1 MGSIMLSFKVISV
14 IAFLAFIKCNE
25 LQQAGHSSKISKP
38 STEITSSVIGNLEK
52 RLKVVENI
60 LLNADISDS
69 LKANIADALKE
80 ERSIEDDVQTNKE
93 DIIDLRMTDGR
104 HDFLISD
111 GMAMTNYINNT
122 IIPTLDHRLDTKIN
136 TNVAELHDYDAY
148 IDSTRPPLGSI
159 VAWLP
164 AYSANAQIPSGWQ
177 RCDGSEIITGP
188 LVGMKT
194 PELNGSKRFLRGSA
208 DDKAGSME
216 EDAVQDH
223 QHTDPGHSH
232 EDNGHTH
239 VDAGHT
245 HYLGL
250 GSDSFETLYGGDQD
264 HN

>member
-122 IIPTLDHRLDTKIN
+122 IIPTLMLMLATPTTRTTAAMATFHCSLEATKH
-136 TNVAELHDYDAY
+136 T
-148 IDSTRPPLGSI
+148 
-159 VAWLP
+159 
-164 AYSANAQIPSGWQ
+164 
-177 RCDGSEIITGP
+177 
-188 LVGMKT
+188 MKT
-194 PELNGSKRFLRGSA
+194 LYAR
-208 DDKAGSME
+208 DTTMME
-216 EDAVQDH
+216 TVEA
-223 QHTDPGHSH
+223 TM
-232 EDNGHTH
+232 
-239 VDAGHT
+239 
-245 HYLGL
+245 
-250 GSDSFETLYGGDQD
+250 
-264 HN
+264 